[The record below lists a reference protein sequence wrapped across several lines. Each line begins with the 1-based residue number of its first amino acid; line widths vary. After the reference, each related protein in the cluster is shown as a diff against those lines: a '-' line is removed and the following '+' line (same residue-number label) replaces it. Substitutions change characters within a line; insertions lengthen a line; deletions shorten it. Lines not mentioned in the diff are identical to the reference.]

1 MQPSNGPRAWVLVK
15 LLGVLGDKGD
25 SGDQPH
31 HEQQSVLSSTV
42 LRGSALMLS
51 VLIYDTEDFHM
62 LPLLDLW
69 L

>member
-1 MQPSNGPRAWVLVK
+1 MQPSNDPLAWVLVK

-25 SGDQPH
+25 SGDKPH

-51 VLIYDTEDFHM
+51 VLIYDT
-62 LPLLDLW
+62 
-69 L
+69 